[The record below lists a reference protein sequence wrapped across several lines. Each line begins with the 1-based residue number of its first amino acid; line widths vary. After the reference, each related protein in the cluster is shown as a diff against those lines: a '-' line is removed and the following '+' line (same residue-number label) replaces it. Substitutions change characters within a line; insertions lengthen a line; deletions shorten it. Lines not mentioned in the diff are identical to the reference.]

1 MGEIV
6 AMAGE
11 RGDNE
16 IPEST
21 IRSRILSTLEE
32 FVAAE
37 ALKEADDRTRL
48 LGAFPE
54 LDSMAL
60 TEFVTALE
68 ETFGIVID
76 DEDMTER
83 NFETIGA
90 VVRLVAARRR
100 DG

>member
-1 MGEIV
+1 
-6 AMAGE
+6 MARIRQACE
-11 RGDNE
+11 LED
-16 IPEST
+16 ST
-21 IRSRILSTLEE
+21 VRSHILDILGE
-32 FVAAE
+32 FVSPD
-37 ALKEADDRTRL
+37 ALTEADDRTRL